1 LSLLASGIKRTLLI
15 GAVLALLVLLVYRA
29 YVFLVT
35 PPSQNQSYRILEVEE
50 GASFKTVIRLL
61 EEEGLITNRYFFL
74 LLGKLSGAERQIKP
88 GEYAFHTAM
97 RPKEIL
103 DILIAGKSLEYQVS
117 IPEGYNVRQ
126 IAQVLS
132 EEHLTNPEAFLRLAN
147 DPKVAQSFGFD
158 GPSLEGYLYPDTYY
172 FPKRIKPE
180 EVIKRMVSEF
190 QGLWDEELRSK
201 AESIGMTQREVVT
214 MASIIEKETGSD
226 AERRLISAVFHNRLK
241 KKMRLQSDP
250 TVVYAVDD
258 FHGLITHRD
267 LLVPTPYNTYQ
278 FDGLPPGPIS
288 NPGRESLLA
297 AADPAPVDF
306 LYFVSRN
313 DGSHYFSKN
322 LRDHSKAVTRYQK
335 RRHHRVKA
343 RA

>member
-1 LSLLASGIKRTLLI
+1 M
-15 GAVLALLVLLVYRA
+15 
-29 YVFLVT
+29 T
-35 PPSQNQSYRILEVEE
+35 PPSQNESYRILEVEE
-50 GASFKTVIRLL
+50 GASFKSVIRLL
-61 EEEGLITNRYFFL
+61 DEEGLISNRFFFL
-74 LLGKLSGAERQIKP
+74 LLGKWSGAERQIKP

-97 RPKEIL
+97 RPTEIL
-103 DILIAGKSLEYQVS
+103 GILIGGKSLEYQVS

-126 IAQVLS
+126 IAQVLA
-132 EEHLTNPEAFLRLAN
+132 EEHLADPEAFLRLAN
-147 DPKVAQSFGFD
+147 DPKVAQSFGID
-158 GPSLEGYLYPDTYY
+158 GPSLEGYLFPDTYY

-190 QGLWDEELRSK
+190 QSLWDDELRAK
-201 AESIGMTQREVVT
+201 AEAAGMTQREVVT

-297 AADPAPVDF
+297 AADPAPVEF

-313 DGSHYFSKN
+313 DGTHFFSKN
-322 LRDHSKAVTRYQK
+322 LRDHSRAVSRFQR
-335 RRHHRVKA
+335 RRHHRAKA
-343 RA
+343 TS